1 MENQYNFNDPQSYV
15 PLLASA
21 IVGAATL
28 TVIQM
33 LTGNSDKNPDGN
45 AKNII
50 PSSKKSSSSENNNNS
65 NDDDGKSRMVNKY
78 RNA

>member
-50 PSSKKSSSSENNNNS
+50 PSSSKKISFCFFFIFSLLLILKIE
-65 NDDDGKSRMVNKY
+65 
-78 RNA
+78 